1 MQIDNIK
8 VINQSEWQK
17 LERNPILEVGSKK
30 KTVECFQRHQMNRS
44 LYELQAN
51 AKEIRL
57 YFQNSCAVK
66 LNDFNYYN
74 FCKCALMAY

>member
-30 KTVECFQRHQMNRS
+30 KPSNVF
-44 LYELQAN
+44 
-51 AKEIRL
+51 KDI
-57 YFQNSCAVK
+57 K
-66 LNDFNYYN
+66 
-74 FCKCALMAY
+74 